1 MREYI
6 YVIASFVVAL
16 YISARTIPTVIN
28 VSRQLK
34 LFAVPNGRSS
44 TIYKIPTLGGISIF
58 LGFILGL
65 TLTSNGYTIPDLIY
79 IIAGVLI
86 MFFVGLKDDIVS
98 LSAIKKLGAQ
108 IFVAGVLIVL
118 GHFRFTSF
126 HGFLGIEEIPYIVS
140 VLISGF
146 VFIVF
151 INAFNLI
158 DGIDGLAAGL
168 SIFSAAVF
176 GTWFFLAG
184 HFEFAIISFSM
195 VGALSGFFFYNVYGK
210 RNKIFM
216 GDTGSLIL
224 GTIMGILVIEFNE
237 FNIDQ
242 SAPYAIYSS
251 PAVSFGI
258 LIYPLM
264 DTLRVFAIRIIQK
277 KSPFTA
283 DKNHTHHRL
292 LALGMNHKQATYLI
306 IAVNAL
312 FTFAVLNLKEI
323 GIFRLMAF
331 NLFVGGILL
340 LLPSYLL
347 GIKKTIPANDPYQK
361 IIFFDH
367 PIFVSNKLKHLT
379 NSAAKPTLPGKTFK
393 EKLQRISFW

>member
-1 MREYI
+1 MRELI
-6 YVIASFVVAL
+6 YVIASFLVAL
-16 YISARTIPTVIN
+16 VISARTIPTVIN

-44 TIYKIPTLGGISIF
+44 TIYKIPTLGGIAIF

-65 TLTSNGYTIPDLIY
+65 TLTSNGYTVPDLIY
-79 IIAGVLI
+79 IIAGVVI

-98 LSAIKKLGAQ
+98 LSAYKKLALQ

-118 GHFRFTSF
+118 GHFRFTSL
-126 HGFLGIEEIPYIVS
+126 HGFLGIGEISYVFS
-140 VLISGF
+140 LLLTGF

-176 GTWFFLAG
+176 GVWFFLAG

-195 VGALSGFFFYNVYGK
+195 VGALSGFFFYNVYGRK
-210 RNKIFM
+210 NKIFM
-216 GDTGSLIL
+216 GDTGSLVL

-242 SAPYAIYSS
+242 SAPYAIFSS

-277 KSPFTA
+277 KSPFAA

-312 FTFAVLNLKEI
+312 FTFAVINLQEI
-323 GIFRLMAF
+323 GIFSLMAF
-331 NLFVGGILL
+331 NVFIGGILL

-347 GIKKTIPANDPYQK
+347 SLKKIIPADDPYQK

-367 PIFVSNKLKHLT
+367 PIFTGSKVSHQT
-379 NSAAKPTLPGKTFK
+379 NGAAKPTLPGKTIK